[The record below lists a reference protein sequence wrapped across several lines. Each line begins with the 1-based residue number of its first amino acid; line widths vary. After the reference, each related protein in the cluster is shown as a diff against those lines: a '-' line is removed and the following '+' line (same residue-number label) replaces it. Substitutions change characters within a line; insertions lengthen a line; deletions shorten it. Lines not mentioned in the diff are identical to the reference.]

1 MQVTM
6 SLNVLATSALGKQWR
21 FYGAKEGGEFE
32 SSEGASDSFKY
43 RSSLGCLLRSIR
55 FLVLTPLWVYSLPLA
70 LLPGA
75 LKNFVSAYRDYEG
88 LMTALVKE
96 KKAEVAA
103 AAGQLS
109 DDTFVNTL
117 VSKSEEFRKQ
127 DKPPVE
133 GANASGGLTDGEIL
147 GNLFVYN
154 FAGHET
160 TAGTL
165 SYAFHLLAIYP
176 KIQDWAR
183 EEVCSV
189 YEQCSGPNATDPAY
203 ESAFPQL
210 KRCLSIMVCL
220 GWAGLLSSWA
230 LC

>member
-1 MQVTM
+1 M

-21 FYGAKEGGEFE
+21 FHGAEEGDEFE
-32 SSEGASDSFKY
+32 SPEGASDSIKY
-43 RSSLGCLLRSIR
+43 RNSLGCLLRSIR

-75 LKNFVSAYRDYEG
+75 LKTFVSAYRDYEG
-88 LMTALVKE
+88 LMKALVKE

-133 GANASGGLTDGEIL
+133 GASASGGLTDDEIL

-165 SYAFHLLAIYP
+165 CFAFHLLAIYP
-176 KIQDWAR
+176 KIQDWVR

-189 YEQCSGPNATDPAY
+189 YEQCSGPNATDPTY

-210 KRCLSIMVCL
+210 KRCLSVMVCL
-220 GWAGLLSSWA
+220 VWAGLLSLQT